1 MRVAALAA
9 ATLSRHISSVYDG
22 SDCPECSFTSRESE
36 ERVKASY
43 GDNDER
49 LATIKSKDDP
59 TNFFRVN
66 QNIKPAQEGESSM
79 AIFQKKSFNTPDK
92 RRTPLR
98 VTMDMV
104 SFDGMS
110 VA

>member
-1 MRVAALAA
+1 
-9 ATLSRHISSVYDG
+9 
-22 SDCPECSFTSRESE
+22 
-36 ERVKASY
+36 
-43 GDNDER
+43 
-49 LATIKSKDDP
+49 
-59 TNFFRVN
+59 
-66 QNIKPAQEGESSM
+66 M